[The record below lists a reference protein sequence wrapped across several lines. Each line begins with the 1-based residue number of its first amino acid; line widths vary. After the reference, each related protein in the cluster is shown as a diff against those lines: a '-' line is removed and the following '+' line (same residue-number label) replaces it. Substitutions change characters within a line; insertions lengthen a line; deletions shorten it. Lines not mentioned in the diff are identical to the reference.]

1 MPRHPTGSLAQR
13 WVSCSLIAT
22 GVAALGCGHSSESSK
37 PAPLTGTHRLLDNSF
52 LPVGTGGH
60 DTCSHEEGAT
70 ADRWCAFYKTVDAG
84 TELWVLNMTQAVAGY
99 DVVCDGTSAIC
110 RRLSSKLWTDRVG
123 STENHPWVH
132 RFDGD
137 TLIFYTETS
146 ATLDTFYEGEIYG
159 WRPGWTDAKRLTL
172 SHGVSCMGHHRSAA
186 VICRSDPSVEVTL
199 QFGVERH
206 TAKDY
211 RMSVGILQTGN
222 DALVDLGA
230 LSNARG
236 SLVSI
241 QQQAVFSKNGRWLFL
256 ARPGVEGSDG
266 APTSDVLGLELAQL
280 GTTQPKLLAEHA
292 RLWLPAFDDLGLYFL
307 DGASATAE
315 GGRDLSRLVLDT
327 GTPRVIATNVTDYA
341 RLGAH
346 DEFLPAKDEGVFFLE
361 RLPSEK
367 TLSLKLLTDVSN
379 PASTL
384 LVGRDLEKIQVAI
397 DRAHTFHLTRE
408 AGASA
413 VAHVQRNDGSEGD
426 CVLSNPHVDA
436 FSGHFSDA
444 GKRVFWLQL
453 SDVGLH
459 EGWVARPDCSERK
472 KFAAAVQSYF
482 PIGDELVA
490 FTAEEPKATP
500 LRIARTS
507 AVGDAPLDVQEI
519 HESADTP
526 NRVMRIN
533 GSRYLVFQG
542 FSQAPENAGIFVH
555 GPLEADLR

>member
-1 MPRHPTGSLAQR
+1 M
-13 WVSCSLIAT
+13 
-22 GVAALGCGHSSESSK
+22 
-37 PAPLTGTHRLLDNSF
+37 
-52 LPVGTGGH
+52 PVGPGGH
-60 DTCSHEEGAT
+60 DSCSHEEGAT
-70 ADRWCAFYKTVDAG
+70 TDRWCAFYKTEATG

-99 DVVCDGTSAIC
+99 DVACDGTSAMC
-110 RRLSSKLWTDRVG
+110 RRLSSKLWTGQVG
-123 STENHPWVH
+123 STEYHPWVH

-146 ATLDTFYEGEIYG
+146 AALDTFYEGEIYG
-159 WRPGWTDAKRLTL
+159 WRPGWADAKRLTS

-199 QFGVERH
+199 QFGVERR

-211 RMSVGILQTGN
+211 RIWVGILPTGN
-222 DALVDLGA
+222 EALVDLGA
-230 LSNARG
+230 LSNAPG

-256 ARPGVEGSDG
+256 ARPGVEGADG
-266 APTSDVLGLELAQL
+266 AATSDILGLELAQL

-292 RLWLPAFDDLGLYFL
+292 RLWLPANHDLGLYFL

-315 GGRDLSRLVLDT
+315 GGRDLSLLELDT
-327 GTPRVIATNVTDYA
+327 ATRRVLATNVTDYA
-341 RLGAH
+341 RLGVH
-346 DEFLPAKDEGVFFLE
+346 DEFLPEKDEGVFFLE
-361 RLPSEK
+361 RLPGEK
-367 TLSLKLLTDVSN
+367 AVSLKLLTDVSN
-379 PASTL
+379 PASTI

-397 DRAHTFHLTRE
+397 DQAHTYHLTRE

-453 SDVGLH
+453 SDAGLH

-472 KFAAAVQSYF
+472 KFASAVQSYF

-490 FTAEEPKATP
+490 FTAEEPKVTP

-507 AVGDAPLDVQEI
+507 AVSDAPLDVQEI

-526 NRVMRIN
+526 NRVMWIN

-542 FSQAPENAGIFVH
+542 FSQSLENAGIFVH
-555 GPLEADLR
+555 GPLEAESR